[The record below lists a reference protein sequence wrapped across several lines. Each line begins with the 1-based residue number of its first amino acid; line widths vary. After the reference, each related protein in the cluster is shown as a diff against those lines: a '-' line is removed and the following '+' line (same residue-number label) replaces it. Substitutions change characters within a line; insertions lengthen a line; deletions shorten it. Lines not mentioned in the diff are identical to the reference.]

1 MSKTK
6 EPCFSTTTKL
16 NQGNQI
22 KKFSKREKSF
32 LRRFS
37 IDQLLKRIH
46 QKFVS
51 LSSDGWLKAFERL
64 DQKPEL
70 FHWTSPTP
78 DEPDFGWFWTST
90 DAYFCRH
97 QELKMSTVSP
107 TLNNVGQ
114 IEAGSHEHLREVCLA
129 HLNLI
134 HKMSEAIL
142 AKDRQIKVLKEN
154 NSQVI

>member
-1 MSKTK
+1 MKYGVGEIDKYSEKA
-6 EPCFSTTTKL
+6 EIMGRLGIFCFSTTTIL

-70 FHWTSPTP
+70 FH
-78 DEPDFGWFWTST
+78 
-90 DAYFCRH
+90 
-97 QELKMSTVSP
+97 
-107 TLNNVGQ
+107 
-114 IEAGSHEHLREVCLA
+114 
-129 HLNLI
+129 
-134 HKMSEAIL
+134 
-142 AKDRQIKVLKEN
+142 
-154 NSQVI
+154 